1 MRPPSRQARLLPFT
15 ATLAGVYALL
25 LHADSAASFCHHG
38 RRRVPPRAVT
48 TPRFVVAGDGA
59 GDEVETS
66 ICLQP
71 LASAGLSS
79 DELDVA
85 LSAISTACDQ
95 EGMPFDINQS
105 NFQSVVEPAIPDSLP
120 GASGRVIILTSMENE
135 EMLMMDEDDEWLLP
149 TKYSIANEMDRELF
163 AVPDNRFDQPLL
175 VHLCPYHQSLD
186 VASAEAALAIMRS
199 VVEDE
204 AKEYDLCDPFACKTR
219 KTSTSS
225 TQYVPSAHFELDGAM
240 VQANMMD
247 QDQTTWDT
255 SSVLVFDDL
264 VDEHLRRGLMNVVK
278 GTSEE
283 NNDDEW
289 DDIEN
294 GPDPHRWVRGG
305 LIDVPDDSTEDIE
318 ITKPCWG
325 LNDDA
330 IVDLCYNQHEA
341 IQDFEC
347 RLAELFPQF
356 HVCRLPEAVLGA
368 TVSPLTANAPTYGDT
383 FSYHIDADPL
393 QAPPSPWT
401 DVFGRYPNRA
411 AGKPRFMSCLVYLND
426 QWDDT
431 FGAPTRFLDPPTQET
446 FDVKPKPGRVCIMDQ
461 DCSHT
466 VTPPK
471 KAAGGRPRYS
481 LVWKLILHPKE
492 PGQDMTKLSAY
503 DHPTTFIGSAKST
516 AS

>member
-1 MRPPSRQARLLPFT
+1 MRPERQARLLPFT
-15 ATLAGVYALL
+15 ATLAGVHALL
-25 LHADSAASFCHHG
+25 LDAHSVASFCFHG

-48 TPRFVVAGDGA
+48 PRFLVAE
-59 GDEVETS
+59 DEVETS

-71 LASAGLSS
+71 LASAGLNSA
-79 DELDVA
+79 ELDVA

-95 EGMPFDINQS
+95 EGVSFDINQS
-105 NFQSVVEPAIPDSLP
+105 NFQSVVEPAIPESLP
-120 GASGRVIILTSMENE
+120 GASGRVIILTANGASLENE
-135 EMLMMDEDDEWLLP
+135 EMMDEDDEWLLP
-149 TKYSIANEMDRELF
+149 IKYVISNEIDRELY
-163 AVPDNRFDQPLL
+163 AVPDNSFDQPVL

-186 VASAEAALAIMRS
+186 VASADAALGIMRS

-204 AKEYDLCDPFACKTR
+204 AKEYDLCDPLECKTG
-219 KTSTSS
+219 KKSTSS
-225 TQYVPSAHFELDGAM
+225 MQYIPSAHFELDGAM
-240 VQANMMD
+240 IQADMMN
-247 QDQTTWDT
+247 QDQTWDT

-264 VDEHLRRGLMNVVK
+264 VDEDLRRGLLNVVK
-278 GTSEE
+278 GTSEG

-289 DDIEN
+289 NDIEN

-325 LNDDA
+325 LSDDA
-330 IVDLCYNQHEA
+330 IAELCYNQHEA
-341 IQDFEC
+341 IQDFEG

-426 QWDDT
+426 RWDDT

-471 KAAGGRPRYS
+471 KAAGSRPRYS

-492 PGQDMTKLSAY
+492 PGQDMTKLSVY
-503 DHPTTFIGSAKST
+503 DHPTTFIGSAKLA

>member
-1 MRPPSRQARLLPFT
+1 M
-15 ATLAGVYALL
+15 
-25 LHADSAASFCHHG
+25 
-38 RRRVPPRAVT
+38 T
-48 TPRFVVAGDGA
+48 TPRFVVAR
-59 GDEVETS
+59 DELETS
-66 ICLQP
+66 AICLQP
-71 LASAGLSS
+71 LASAGLNSA
-79 DELDVA
+79 ELDVA
-85 LSAISTACDQ
+85 LTAISTACDA
-95 EGMPFDINQS
+95 EGMSFDINQS

-120 GASGRVIILTSMENE
+120 GASGRVIILTLENE
-135 EMLMMDEDDEWLLP
+135 EMMDEDDEWLLP
-149 TKYSIANEMDRELF
+149 IKYAISNEMDRELF
-163 AVPDNRFDQPLL
+163 AVPDNSFDQPVL

-186 VASAEAALAIMRS
+186 VTSAEAALAIMRS

-204 AKEYDLCDPFACKTR
+204 AKEYDLCDPLECKTSR
-219 KTSTSS
+219 KKSTSS
-225 TQYVPSAHFELDGAM
+225 TQYIPSAHFELDGAM
-240 VQANMMD
+240 IQADMLD
-247 QDQTTWDT
+247 RDQTTWDT

-264 VDEHLRRGLMNVVK
+264 VDEDLRRGLLNVVK
-278 GTSEE
+278 GNSEG
-283 NNDDEW
+283 NKDDEW
-289 DDIEN
+289 NDIEN

-330 IVDLCYNQHEA
+330 IVDLCYNKHEA
-341 IQDFEC
+341 IQDFEG

-356 HVCRLPEAVLGA
+356 HVGRLPEAVLGA

-446 FDVKPKPGRVCIMDQ
+446 FDINPKPGRVCIMDQ

-466 VTPPK
+466 VTPPT
-471 KAAGGRPRYS
+471 KAAGSRPRYS

-492 PGQDMTKLSAY
+492 LGQDMAKLSAY